1 MMWDAAP
8 GKAVP
13 LWLPRMPWHRGVM
26 RLTTGWCFKVFL
38 PKSHELSKCCGLYST
53 NQIAANGELH
63 CVKTPFDKAVRLV
76 PRQHPPRGETVFVHP
91 CARIITPS
99 VQNLFHVLVGER
111 EASLSTTKSLY
122 HAGCSAL
129 PTTASSLDSTSAGSA
144 GCSALPGTA
153 GCAAL
158 PTTASSFDT
167 TSAGSAGCAA
177 FFAAGS
183 TEGGC
188 RLKSPSCCSTD
199 AGLPSEHRVVH
210 AGSVAET
217 PLLLTL
223 SRRRALLFLSR
234 GTAGCCTACIVD
246 ALYLCCSTDAGQT
259 GSHRELHCSAHSL
272 VISS

>member
-111 EASLSTTKSLY
+111 EASLSTTKS
-122 HAGCSAL
+122 GIV
-129 PTTASSLDSTSAGSA
+129 ST
-144 GCSALPGTA
+144 LEPNDVKV
-153 GCAAL
+153 
-158 PTTASSFDT
+158 P
-167 TSAGSAGCAA
+167 
-177 FFAAGS
+177 
-183 TEGGC
+183 
-188 RLKSPSCCSTD
+188 
-199 AGLPSEHRVVH
+199 
-210 AGSVAET
+210 
-217 PLLLTL
+217 
-223 SRRRALLFLSR
+223 LFL
-234 GTAGCCTACIVD
+234 
-246 ALYLCCSTDAGQT
+246 QQF
-259 GSHRELHCSAHSL
+259 
-272 VISS
+272 